1 MLRDKGSTNFQRV
14 CGSPGQHSLHPQES
28 NTLAVAAIL
37 RAMLDEVA
45 SISPE
50 PSVVEVFRRETR
62 STSSSS
68 PSLASDTIDI
78 IEHSDTKI
86 LPKYSKGKKETNYIF
101 RKL

>member
-45 SISPE
+45 NISPE
-50 PSVVEVFRRETR
+50 PSVVEVFRRETD
-62 STSSSS
+62 STSSS

-101 RKL
+101 KKI